1 LFKVKFQNM
10 NRMNLLFYKAFLTS
24 FKQNT
29 IHSQI
34 ILDNVKTQA
43 QTTRRNKTLS
53 TTQTKGY
60 KMNMKQK
67 QLIKTIN
74 QAYVKLSTL
83 NNINWT
89 PYRDNLYKLNLADEK
104 MHRRTFGGHKR
115 TFETPMADCARLFV
129 VQHIAQAL
137 KNPDLYKIQD
147 ILHIRESAI
156 KAQALVNNY
165 GKLVLEA
172 WKDENINDLA
182 RLDYIALIDFE
193 EFEKNQAHRLEAGT
207 I

>member
-1 LFKVKFQNM
+1 MFNSACCNHRQQYKPLTTNERHYM
-10 NRMNLLFYKAFLTS
+10 NT
-24 FKQNT
+24 
-29 IHSQI
+29 
-34 ILDNVKTQA
+34 
-43 QTTRRNKTLS
+43 
-53 TTQTKGY
+53 
-60 KMNMKQK
+60 KQK
-67 QLIKTIN
+67 ELIKTIN

-89 PYRDNLYKLNLADEK
+89 PYRDNLFKLNLADEK

-137 KNPDLYKIQD
+137 KTPNQYKIKD

-165 GKLVLEA
+165 GKLILEA

-182 RLDYIALIDFE
+182 QLDYIALIDFE
-193 EFEKNQAHRLEAGT
+193 EFEKNQAHRIETGVL
-207 I
+207 

>member
-1 LFKVKFQNM
+1 
-10 NRMNLLFYKAFLTS
+10 
-24 FKQNT
+24 
-29 IHSQI
+29 
-34 ILDNVKTQA
+34 
-43 QTTRRNKTLS
+43 
-53 TTQTKGY
+53 
-60 KMNMKQK
+60 MKQK
-67 QLIKTIN
+67 ELINTIN
-74 QAYVKLSTL
+74 QAYKKLSVL
-83 NNINWT
+83 NNITWT
-89 PYRDNLYKLNLADEK
+89 AYREELFKLNLADEK
-104 MHRRTFGGHKR
+104 KHRQSFGGEHR
-115 TFETPMADCARLFV
+115 QYETPMADCARLFV
-129 VQHIAQAL
+129 VQHIAQAI

-165 GKLVLEA
+165 GKMILEA

>member
-1 LFKVKFQNM
+1 
-10 NRMNLLFYKAFLTS
+10 
-24 FKQNT
+24 
-29 IHSQI
+29 
-34 ILDNVKTQA
+34 
-43 QTTRRNKTLS
+43 
-53 TTQTKGY
+53 
-60 KMNMKQK
+60 MNMKQK
-67 QLIKTIN
+67 ELINTIN
-74 QAYVKLSTL
+74 QAYKKLSVL
-83 NNINWT
+83 NTITWT
-89 PYRDNLYKLNLADEK
+89 AYREELFKLNLADEK
-104 MHRRTFGGHKR
+104 KHRQSFGGEHR
-115 TFETPMADCARLFV
+115 QYETPMADCARLFV
-129 VQHIAQAL
+129 VQHIAQAI

-165 GKLVLEA
+165 GKMILEA

>member
-1 LFKVKFQNM
+1 
-10 NRMNLLFYKAFLTS
+10 
-24 FKQNT
+24 
-29 IHSQI
+29 
-34 ILDNVKTQA
+34 
-43 QTTRRNKTLS
+43 
-53 TTQTKGY
+53 
-60 KMNMKQK
+60 MKQK
-67 QLIKTIN
+67 ELINTIN
-74 QAYVKLSTL
+74 QAYKKLSVL
-83 NNINWT
+83 NNITWT
-89 PYRDNLYKLNLADEK
+89 AYREELFKLNLADEK
-104 MHRRTFGGHKR
+104 KHRQSFGGEHR
-115 TFETPMADCARLFV
+115 QHETPMADCARLFV
-129 VQHIAQAL
+129 VQHIAQAI

-165 GKLVLEA
+165 GKMILEA

>member
-1 LFKVKFQNM
+1 
-10 NRMNLLFYKAFLTS
+10 
-24 FKQNT
+24 
-29 IHSQI
+29 
-34 ILDNVKTQA
+34 
-43 QTTRRNKTLS
+43 
-53 TTQTKGY
+53 
-60 KMNMKQK
+60 MKQK
-67 QLIKTIN
+67 ELINTIN
-74 QAYVKLSTL
+74 QAYKKLSVL
-83 NNINWT
+83 NNITWT
-89 PYRDNLYKLNLADEK
+89 AYREELFKLNLADEK
-104 MHRRTFGGHKR
+104 KHRQSFGGEHR
-115 TFETPMADCARLFV
+115 HYETPMADCARLFV
-129 VQHIAQAL
+129 VQHIAQAI

-165 GKLVLEA
+165 GKMILEA